1 MKESQIVALGIILF
15 SFIVGIYFY
24 PQMPDEMA
32 LHWDLEGRA
41 GNYVPKFWAL
51 SFEPLLSFGLFLL
64 FLAIPKIDPLKENI
78 RRFAKY
84 YDGLVVFFVVFL
96 FYLYLLTIAWHLNVE
111 FNMLHTLAPAL
122 GVLYYFVGFLCEHV
136 ERNWFVGIRTPW
148 TMSNEVVWEKTLK
161 IGAKLFK
168 ACGVIA
174 FLGIVFEKFALYFI
188 VLPILAVA
196 VYTTVYSYFEYNKQV
211 RV

>member
-1 MKESQIVALGIILF
+1 MKESQILTCGIILI
-15 SFIVGIYFY
+15 SLVIGIYFY
-24 PQMPDEMA
+24 PQMPEEMA
-32 LHWDLEGRA
+32 LHWNLEGRA

-51 SFEPLLSFGLFLL
+51 SFEPLLSTGLFLL

-78 RRFAKY
+78 KKLGKH
-84 YDGLVVFFVVFL
+84 YDGLVVFFVGFL
-96 FYLYLLTIAWHLNVE
+96 FYLHLLTIAWHLNVQ
-111 FNMLHTLAPAL
+111 FNMLHALTPAL
-122 GVLYYFVGFLCEHV
+122 GVLYYFVGVLCEYA

-148 TMSNEVVWEKTLK
+148 TMSNEVVWEKTHK

-168 ACGVIA
+168 ACGIIA
-174 FLGIVFEKFALYFI
+174 FLGLVFEKFALHLI